1 MGRDAGLFGP
11 DSVTWRVNREGAL
24 LLGGGRALIL
34 QVAHPLVAAGVAEH
48 SNYREDPWGRLYRT
62 LDVTT
67 RIVFGSTETA
77 EEAAER
83 LWNVHGRVRGV
94 TTESGGRYPKGTPYD
109 AREPDLLTWVWATL
123 VDTSLLVYS
132 RYVGSLTVAERHAYY
147 DEQKLLAEKFG
158 IPPGHVPETYG
169 DFNHY
174 FDEMLAGDQIAV
186 TDALRDVVDATV
198 RPELPFVAKPLV
210 EALNLATV
218 GMLPAGLRGDLGL
231 RWGPNRERLLTAS
244 RTLGRTL
251 IPVLP
256 GLVREFPPAR
266 TAGRRLQ
273 AA

>member
-34 QVAHPLVAAGVAEH
+34 QVAHPLVAAGVADH

-67 RIVFGSTETA
+67 RVIFGSTDTA

-132 RYVGSLTVAERHAYY
+132 RYVGSLTVVERNAYY

-174 FDEMLAGDQIAV
+174 FDEMLAGDRIAV

-218 GMLPAGLRGDLGL
+218 GMLPAGLRTDLGL
-231 RWGPNRERLLTAS
+231 PWGPNRERLFAAS